1 MMESADVD
9 LFLTRGRGRHE
20 ERGENVQPWH
30 YDEAPMRRQG
40 TPVGRKLASTAK
52 TVSTAFSAALAD
64 EGGSIPTWLILD
76 SLRRQ
81 RSVTQHDLARSLGI
95 EGPTV
100 ARHLGNLEQR
110 GYLTRERS
118 DTDRRAIGVEITD
131 QGEQAYQRML
141 GAVIAFNKRL
151 QQGLTRADL
160 DQLDQILTRLASNVE
175 P

>member
-1 MMESADVD
+1 
-9 LFLTRGRGRHE
+9 
-20 ERGENVQPWH
+20 
-30 YDEAPMRRQG
+30 
-40 TPVGRKLASTAK
+40 VGRKLAATAK
-52 TVSTAFSAALAD
+52 TVGTAFNAALAS

-81 RSVTQHDLARSLGI
+81 RSLTQHELARSLGI

-110 GYLTRERS
+110 GYVTRERS
-118 DTDRRAIGVEITD
+118 DTDRRAIGVQISE

-141 GAVIAFNKRL
+141 GAVIAFNKSL
-151 QQGLTRADL
+151 QQGLTQGEL
-160 DQLDQILTRLASNVE
+160 EQLDRILTRLAQNVQ